1 MLTAIISIVLLRYI
15 IKKKINVLSE
25 KYENE
30 NLIITIS
37 REHGT
42 NGKNIGK
49 LVAEKLNIDFYDKE
63 LILNEAKKLGLY
75 DKYINELSNEDGYS
89 LYLSLDANK
98 NAIIAQSEIIK
109 ELAKA
114 KSFVIVGRCA
124 DSILNDNKNIL
135 RVFLHAPLEYRI
147 SNIMKMY
154 GDSKAEAE
162 KNIKKSDEARSNYY
176 SLISNKKWGDESNY
190 DLYIDVS
197 SNINEIVEII
207 VKEANKLIS

>member
-1 MLTAIISIVLLRYI
+1 M
-15 IKKKINVLSE
+15 
-25 KYENE
+25 
-30 NLIITIS
+30 
-37 REHGT
+37 G
-42 NGKNIGK
+42 
-49 LVAEKLNIDFYDKE
+49 F
-63 LILNEAKKLGLY
+63 Y

-109 ELAKA
+109 ELAKT

-124 DSILNDNKNIL
+124 DSVLNDNKKIL

-176 SLISNKKWGDESNY
+176 SLISNKKWGNESNY
-190 DLYIDVS
+190 NLYIDASMDV
-197 SNINEIVEII
+197 NVIVDLIT
-207 VKEANKLIS
+207 KEAKKLNLG